1 MPHVL
6 VNKLYGIIICLL
18 IFSLEG
24 SHALA
29 CSLWAA
35 AGDRIKDGG
44 TLVGMTWDVPQGIKG
59 ELRLVIPRKG
69 SRYLGLFPLQTKGR
83 HNIVAGI
90 NELGLVIITS
100 SANSKSSRKRSVG
113 SCNLVETILTSF
125 GTVDAVMTNK
135 GLLSKA
141 RPMFLII
148 ADHSKIILAQIGS
161 AGKHAVDVAGNGLF
175 YQTNHYTHQSLL
187 KENELFVE
195 NSTLRLNRLQNLL
208 ANHQEPFIMDVF
220 LSVAD
225 DRANGPDNSIWR
237 IGSSEKKE
245 RTLASWVAYLSK
257 TSPPELYF
265 KLSNPGANELNYEI
279 KLDRIFWTEGTE

>member
-1 MPHVL
+1 MQRVL
-6 VNKLYGIIICLL
+6 VNKLFGIIICLL

-35 AGDRIKDGG
+35 AGDQIKDGG

-59 ELRLVIPRKG
+59 ELRLVIPKKG
-69 SRYLGLFPLQTKGR
+69 SRYLGLFPLQTKDR
-83 HNIVAGI
+83 NTIVAGI
-90 NELGLVIITS
+90 NELGLVIITAS
-100 SANSKSSRKRSVG
+100 PNSKSSKKRFVG
-113 SCNLVETILTSF
+113 NSNLVETILRSF
-125 GTVDAVMTNK
+125 GTVDAVMANK
-135 GLLSKA
+135 TLFLKT

-148 ADHSKIILAQIGS
+148 ADRSKIILVQIGS
-161 AGKHAVDVAGNGLF
+161 AGKHTVDVAANGLF

-195 NSTLRLNRLQNLL
+195 NSMLRLNRLQNLL
-208 ANHQEPFIMDVF
+208 ANHQGPFVIDAF
-220 LSVAD
+220 LSIAD

-245 RTLASWVAYLSK
+245 RTLAGWVTYLSQS
-257 TSPPELYF
+257 SPPELYF

-279 KLDRIFWTEGTE
+279 KLDKIFWTEGTE